1 MTTIQDL
8 KDKDRKS
15 IGVIRKTA
23 TLESLSFTAS
33 LKAYRAN
40 GKRYIQIQNSSKFNM
55 STEIKTAQNNS

>member
-1 MTTIQDL
+1 MFTWLIKILTMTTIQDL

-40 GKRYIQIQNSSKFNM
+40 GKR
-55 STEIKTAQNNS
+55 